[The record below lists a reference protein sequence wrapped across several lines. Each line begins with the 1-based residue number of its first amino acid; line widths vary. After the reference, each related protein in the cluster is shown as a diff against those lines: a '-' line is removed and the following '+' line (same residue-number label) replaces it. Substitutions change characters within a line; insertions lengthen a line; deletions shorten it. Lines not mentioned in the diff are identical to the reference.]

1 MPVEDIDGKLSF
13 ANNEDRWTD
22 GLKKA
27 YGFNEEEK
35 SCHTEAQQCFDTG
48 VKFRP
53 RSITQDTWKAL
64 SVEG

>member
-13 ANNEDRWTD
+13 ASNEDKWTD

-27 YGFNEEEK
+27 YSFNEEKK
-35 SCHTEAQQCFDTG
+35 SCHKKTQQCFDTG
-48 VKFRP
+48 VKFRL
-53 RSITQDTWKAL
+53 RGITQDTWKAL